1 MYTDKHFYFPF
12 VGLPTGVGLDQ
23 PLSLTGGATPAI
35 SFWDDFVSGSITL
48 AQAYSTATTGS
59 TNTVAAVTSGEPG
72 GAITI
77 TGSAANG
84 NAGIRTNMPVRISA
98 GKAFT
103 YSVRLKSA
111 SITDGIYVG
120 MEAGNANPFTSTN
133 CKGALFFITSAD
145 IKYGAIGTA
154 GASLATAGTTIST
167 GLSLVA
173 NTYVD
178 LAICWTGSE
187 TCFFVNGALVAKST
201 VSLAGLDLYPV
212 LGVQRT
218 TADKVL
224 TVDYHGFQM
233 QR

>member
-1 MYTDKHFYFPF
+1 
-12 VGLPTGVGLDQ
+12 V
-23 PLSLTGGATPAI
+23 
-35 SFWDDFVSGSITL
+35 
-48 AQAYSTATTGS
+48 
-59 TNTVAAVTSGEPG
+59 
-72 GAITI
+72 
-77 TGSAANG
+77 
-84 NAGIRTNMPVRISA
+84 PVRTSA

-120 MEAGNANPFTSTN
+120 MEAGSANPFSGTN
-133 CKGALFFITSAD
+133 CKGALFYINAAD

-154 GASLATAGTTIST
+154 GASLATAATTTST

-178 LAICWTGSE
+178 LAICWTGSQ

-212 LGVQRT
+212 LGVQRVS
-218 TADKVL
+218 ADKVL

>member
-12 VGLPTGVGLDQ
+12 SGLPTGVGLDQ

-35 SFWDDFVSGSITL
+35 SFWDDFVSGSIT
-48 AQAYSTATTGS
+48 AGQAYISATT
-59 TNTVAAVTSGEPG
+59 TTTLAVAAVTSAEPG
-72 GAITI
+72 GAITV
-77 TGSAANG
+77 TGSTANG
-84 NAGIRTNMPVRISA
+84 NAGVRTTVPVRTSA

-103 YSVRLKSA
+103 WSARVKSA
-111 SITDGIYVG
+111 SIVDGIYVG
-120 MEAGNANPFTSTN
+120 MEAGNANPFTGTN
-133 CKGALFFITSAD
+133 CKGAVFYITAAD
-145 IKYGAIGTA
+145 IKYAAIGSA
-154 GASLATAGTTIST
+154 GAALGAGTTTST

-212 LGVQRT
+212 LGVQRVS
-218 TADKVL
+218 ADKVL

>member
-1 MYTDKHFYFPF
+1 
-12 VGLPTGVGLDQ
+12 LPTGVGLDQ

-35 SFWDDFVSGSITL
+35 SFWDDFVSGSIT
-48 AQAYSTATTGS
+48 AGQAYASATTTATLGVT
-59 TNTVAAVTSGEPG
+59 AVTSAEPG
-72 GAITI
+72 GAIQVAV
-77 TGSAANG
+77 TGTAG

-103 YSVRLKSA
+103 YSVRIKA
-111 SITDGIYVG
+111 PSIVDTIYVG
-120 MEAGNANPFTSTN
+120 MEAGSANPFGASA
-133 CKGALFFITSAD
+133 CKGAVFFINAAD
-145 IKYGAIGTA
+145 IKYAAIGSA
-154 GASLATAGTTIST
+154 GAALGAGTTTST

-212 LGVQRT
+212 VGAQNT
-218 TADKVL
+218 TGNKNVI
-224 TVDYHGFQM
+224 VDYHGFQM

>member
-35 SFWDDFVSGSITL
+35 SFWDDFVSGSIT
-48 AQAYSTATTGS
+48 AGQAYASATTTATLGVT
-59 TNTVAAVTSGEPG
+59 AVTSAEPG
-72 GAITI
+72 GAIQVAV
-77 TGSAANG
+77 TGTAG

-103 YSVRLKSA
+103 YSVRIKA
-111 SITDGIYVG
+111 PSIVDTIYVG
-120 MEAGNANPFTSTN
+120 MEAGSANPFTGTN
-133 CKGALFFITSAD
+133 CKGALFFINAAD

-154 GASLATAGTTIST
+154 GASLATPSTTIST

-212 LGVQRT
+212 VGAQNT
-218 TADKVL
+218 TGNKNVI
-224 TVDYHGFQM
+224 VDYHGFQM